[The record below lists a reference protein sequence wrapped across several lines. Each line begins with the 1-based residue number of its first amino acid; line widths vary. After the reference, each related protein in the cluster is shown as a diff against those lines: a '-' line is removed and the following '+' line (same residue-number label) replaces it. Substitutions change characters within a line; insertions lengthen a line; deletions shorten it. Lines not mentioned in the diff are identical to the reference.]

1 MFLQTPVVMDSNYV
15 QVLIFWKRRNYSSV
29 ENIPFSLHMNHPLI
43 ITVAY
48 FGSMGKSKIHVS
60 KGLLES
66 IQAFISG
73 LNPQCNCKMEIKR
86 KRLMVGKIP

>member
-1 MFLQTPVVMDSNYV
+1 MSKCLFFERDVIIQALKIY
-15 QVLIFWKRRNYSSV
+15 L
-29 ENIPFSLHMNHPLI
+29 FSLHMNHPLI